1 VNFVLLVIGKND
13 EAWLA
18 QGISEYLK
26 RLGHYLNFE
35 IQVIPDLKNAKN
47 LTTDTLKEK
56 EGEIILDKFN
66 NSDYVIL
73 LDDKGKQ
80 HSSSEFSSFL
90 EKLMGSG
97 YKRVVFVV
105 GGAFGFSEKV
115 YKRANNQLSLSK
127 MTLTHQMVRLFFV
140 EQLYRAMTIMRGERY
155 HHE

>member
-1 VNFVLLVIGKND
+1 VIFVLLVIGKND
-13 EAWLA
+13 EAWLT

-80 HSSSEFSSFL
+80 HSSAEFSSFL

-97 YKRVVFVV
+97 YKRIIFVV

-115 YKRANNQLSLSK
+115 YQRANNQLSLSK

>member
-1 VNFVLLVIGKND
+1 VNFVLLVIGKNA
-13 EAWLA
+13 EAWLS
-18 QGISEYLK
+18 QGISEYVK
-26 RLGHYLNFE
+26 RLGHYINFE
-35 IQVIPDLKNAKN
+35 IQVITDLKNAKN
-47 LTTDTLKEK
+47 FTNDILKEK
-56 EGEIILDKFN
+56 EGEIILDKCN

-80 HSSSEFSSFL
+80 HSSSDFSLFL
-90 EKLMGSG
+90 EKLMSSG

-115 YKRANNQLSLSK
+115 YKRANYQLSLSK